1 MHRATTRATAQRLR
15 LRRGL
20 STAAA
25 KAKSGSVVLPV
36 LGVASVGAGAY
47 AGLALYADSD
57 SGFKAQWIEH
67 AQFTGGQRGIDLVVE
82 AKKTV
87 LGLEPEKV
95 RAAAE
100 ARAADLAQKAIA
112 VKEQAEAKADEAKRA
127 IESAKNT
134 VTDTYSSAVDSVA
147 KVQASA
153 TSTYEST
160 VETITSAQK
169 KVEETANSAFETIES
184 IRASIFGPSSTPVPP
199 PKSVPSLPTPPPK
212 PTTPV
217 TEVKKEEPKKVA
229 ANAVEKT
236 KKAAEVV
243 AVAPVVVSPIV
254 SEVPEF
260 EEINDTPI
268 DFTPND
274 DHKFVVV
281 ATPIVVPAVAVEEP
295 VSAPVPTPSGAPVK
309 QSKKESKKDKK
320 EKKEAVV
327 DASTPVLASV
337 IAESTLP
344 SPLAAQLESL
354 SKSLDSIKPT
364 TKNSAALKEAKEA
377 LIALAK
383 SIPSATSSSEVS
395 EADIHNALEAQAE
408 RFIETIGKQ
417 NELALQALTEHER
430 ELGEVFEL
438 ALQDQAAALLA
449 EKAKALADLQA
460 QKDRDFEEALHAAL
474 VKESEEIKK
483 EWTAKVKQLVDNERD
498 GRLARLDHLAIKLKH
513 LEAISINSGEYVER
527 MQGIQRVIAA
537 LQGVALKVEEGGPFK
552 KEFGVLQKVGKG
564 DAVVEAVLATV
575 DTRAVEEGVVS
586 VDELRQDFETL
597 STKLRRVQLMP
608 ENGGPF
614 SYGVSYLLS
623 YLLISKNGL
632 AAGND
637 TESIL
642 ARAKFYLQHG
652 DLESATREINQ
663 LQGWSK
669 VLARDWLKEARAHL
683 EVKQALETVESHISL
698 KNLGAV

>member
-1 MHRATTRATAQRLR
+1 MHRATTRATSQRLR
-15 LRRGL
+15 LQRGL
-20 STAAA
+20 ATSAA
-25 KAKSGSVVLPV
+25 KTKSGSVVLRV
-36 LGVASVGAGAY
+36 VGAATVGAGAY

-57 SGFKAQWIEH
+57 ASFKAQWIEH
-67 AQFTGGQRGIDLVVE
+67 GQVTGGQRGIDFVVE
-82 AKKTV
+82 AKKT
-87 LGLEPEKV
+87 LLNAAADPEKV
-95 RAAAE
+95 KAAAE
-100 ARAADLAQKAIA
+100 AKAAELAKKAND
-112 VKEQAEAKADEAKRA
+112 VREQAGAKAEEAKRA

-160 VETITSAQK
+160 VETIASAQK

-184 IRASIFGPSSTPVPP
+184 IRASIFGPSSTPAPP
-199 PKSVPSLPTPPPK
+199 PKVAPSLPTPTPK
-212 PTTPV
+212 PAPV
-217 TEVKKEEPKKVA
+217 VEVKKEEPKKVA
-229 ANAVEKT
+229 EKAVEKP
-236 KKAAEVV
+236 KKAAAEVIVV
-243 AVAPVVVSPIV
+243 APAVVAPIV

-274 DHKFVVV
+274 DHKSVV
-281 ATPIVVPAVAVEEP
+281 AVVPAVVVEEP
-295 VSAPVPTPSGAPVK
+295 VGAPTPVK
-309 QSKKESKKDKK
+309 ESKKESKKEKKDKK
-320 EKKEAVV
+320 EKKESVV

-354 SKSLDSIKPT
+354 SKSLDSIKST

-383 SIPSATSSSEVS
+383 SIPSVTSSSTEVS
-395 EADIHNALEAQAE
+395 EADIHKALEAQAE

-417 NELALQALTEHER
+417 NELALQALTEQER

-438 ALQDQAAALLA
+438 ALQDQATALLA

-460 QKDRDFEEALHAAL
+460 QKDKDFEEALHSAL

-537 LQGVALKVEEGGPFK
+537 LQGVAMKVEEGGPFK
-552 KEFGVLQKVGKG
+552 KEFGVLQRVGKG

-575 DTRAVEEGVVS
+575 DTRVVEEGVVS

-608 ENGGPF
+608 ENGGPL

-623 YLLISKNGL
+623 HLLISKNGL
-632 AAGND
+632 VAGTD

-642 ARAKFYLQHG
+642 ARSKFYLQHG

-683 EVKQALETVESHISL
+683 EVKQVLETVESHISL